1 MNNYLTFTNITHN
14 GQLGYV
20 SELSLTAIVQLVLSR
35 LEEDGGG
42 VVVAL
47 GSCEGQVEG
56 EAGSEVAPLPAG
68 GVTNTNLVINVD
80 VM

>member
-14 GQLGYV
+14 DQLRYV
-20 SELSLTAIVQLVLSR
+20 PELSLTAIVQLVLAR
-35 LEEDGGG
+35 LEEDSGRVA
-42 VVVAL
+42 VVL

-68 GVTNTNLVINVD
+68 GVTNTNLVIHVD
-80 VM
+80 VV